1 MGVKDAPQR
10 KEVTTVIATL
20 EFYRK
25 RLEEEQARLKDE
37 LAQLAAA
44 SEAETGES
52 LMEHAGY
59 GNHQADDATEVLEQA
74 KRLALQKNLQ
84 DLLTQV
90 EDALRR
96 CDAGTYGLCAACGEP
111 IEAARLEA
119 RPYAT
124 LCIQCKCRQER
135 R

>member
-1 MGVKDAPQR
+1 
-10 KEVTTVIATL
+10 VIATP
-20 EFYRK
+20 EIYRK
-25 RLEEEQARLKDE
+25 RLEEEQARLKEE

-44 SEAETGES
+44 SEAGAGES

-59 GNHQADDATEVLEQA
+59 GNHQADDATEVFEQA
-74 KRLALQKNLQ
+74 KRLALENNLQ
-84 DLLTQV
+84 SLLTQV
-90 EDALRR
+90 EDALHRF
-96 CDAGTYGLCAACGEP
+96 DAGVYGLCAVCGES

-124 LCIQCKCRQER
+124 LCITCKAHQER